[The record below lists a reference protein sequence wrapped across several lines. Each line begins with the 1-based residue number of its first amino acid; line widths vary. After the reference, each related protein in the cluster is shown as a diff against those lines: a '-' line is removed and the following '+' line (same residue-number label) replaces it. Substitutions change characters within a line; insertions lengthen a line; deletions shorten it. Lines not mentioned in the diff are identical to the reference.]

1 MDAHLEW
8 LMEKATEISQISSN
22 IRNSENILNM
32 ETRNDLDTL
41 QKLSDK
47 IWNGLYKIKNLS

>member
-1 MDAHLEW
+1 MDDHLEW

-22 IRNSENILNM
+22 IRENILNM

-41 QKLSDK
+41 QKLSEK

>member
-1 MDAHLEW
+1 MDNHLEW

-22 IRNSENILNM
+22 IRNSKNILNM